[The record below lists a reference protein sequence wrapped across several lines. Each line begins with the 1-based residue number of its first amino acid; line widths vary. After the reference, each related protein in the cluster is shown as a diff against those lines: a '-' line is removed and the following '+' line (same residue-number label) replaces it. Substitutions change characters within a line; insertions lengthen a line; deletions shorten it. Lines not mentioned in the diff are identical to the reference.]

1 MKSKRLFILK
11 SVLLITCI
19 CIGFPVKAQSL
30 SEKPVDSYLSIPL
43 VDLDQDA
50 FRQVIVDRES
60 GQYLGHPTTVLLDD
74 KRTILAVYP
83 KGHGKGAIV
92 YKKSYDA
99 GLTWTDRLETPESW
113 DTSKEVPTLYRVED
127 ASGSKRIIMFSG
139 LYPTRMAVSEDDG
152 LTWSELEAVGDWGG
166 IVMMGSMIPLHTGK
180 GYYMAFFHDDLR
192 FFTKDGRDRYFK
204 DKRDFDSRLM
214 TLYKT
219 ISTDGGLTWSFPEEI
234 YQSREIHVCE
244 PGVIRSPDGSQIA
257 VLLRENSRR
266 ANSQIIFSNDEGR
279 TWSDPRPMPNE
290 LNGDRHVCK
299 YAPDGRLLISFRDRS
314 PSKFHGELLRIARD
328 SKENNYSKIA
338 SEIGLGSPTE
348 GDWVAWVG
356 KYDDLLNGT
365 PGQYRIRIKDNKNG
379 WDTTYPGIELLP
391 DGTFVTTT
399 YGHWEKDEEPY
410 ILSVRFSL
418 KEIDAKLNSD

>member
-1 MKSKRLFILK
+1 MFKIVFKLLGALF
-11 SVLLITCI
+11 LLCI
-19 CIGFPVKAQSL
+19 YTGEHLMAQS
-30 SEKPVDSYLSIPL
+30 SRDQPAESYLHIP
-43 VDLDQDA
+43 VIDLDQDG
-50 FRQVIVDRES
+50 FRQVIVDREP

-74 KRTILAVYP
+74 NQTILTTYP

-92 YKKSYDA
+92 YKKSFDA
-99 GLTWTDRLETPESW
+99 GKTWTERLETPQSW
-113 DTSKEVPTLYRVED
+113 STSREVPTLYRVED
-127 ASGSKRIIMFSG
+127 SFGTRRIIMFSG
-139 LYPTRMAVSEDDG
+139 LYPTRMAISEDDG

-166 IVMMGSMIPLHTGK
+166 IVVMGSIISLQTGK
-180 GYYMAFFHDDLR
+180 GHYMAFFHDDLR
-192 FFTKDGRDRYFK
+192 FFTKNGRETYFK
-204 DKRDFDSRLM
+204 DKRDFESRKM

-219 ISTDGGLTWSFPEEI
+219 LSVDGGLTWSFPEVI

-266 ANSQIIFSNDEGR
+266 ANSQIIFSDDEGK

-314 PSKFHGELLRIARD
+314 PAKFHGELLQIAQNTQ
-328 SKENNYSKIA
+328 EGNYSKIA
-338 SEIGLGSPTE
+338 YESGLGSPTE

-356 KYDDLLNGT
+356 TYDDLLKGT
-365 PGQYRIRIKDNKNG
+365 PGQYRIRIKDNKKG

-399 YGHWEKDEEPY
+399 YGHWEKGEEPY
-410 ILSVRFSL
+410 VLSVCFSL
-418 KEIDAKLNSD
+418 KETDVMLNDR